1 MRKADVYTKME
12 NLTSS
17 ENFLRSQKKFNLS
30 KCLCSTLLNENVA
43 KKVSHLLLKPYS
55 MKIAHPK

>member
-30 KCLCSTLLNENVA
+30 KCLCQ
-43 KKVSHLLLKPYS
+43 PCS
-55 MKIAHPK
+55 MKMWQKKFPIFY